1 MLQTGQKRSVAV
13 QVITEPENHPDTGLK
28 LRTAAG
34 IRVQDL
40 VQIFMASRARERL

>member
-1 MLQTGQKRSVAV
+1 MLQNGHWRSVAV
-13 QVITEPENHPDTGLK
+13 QVLTEPENYPGTGLM

-40 VQIFMASRARERL
+40 VQIFMASRARKWL